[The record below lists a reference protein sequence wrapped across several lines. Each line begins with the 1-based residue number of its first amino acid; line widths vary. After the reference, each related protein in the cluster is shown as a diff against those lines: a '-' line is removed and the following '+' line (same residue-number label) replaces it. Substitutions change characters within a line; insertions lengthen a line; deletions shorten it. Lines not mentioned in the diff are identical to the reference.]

1 MKEKYLLIPCLLFL
15 AAGAF
20 AQQKWDLQQCIA
32 HAQAHNIQLKQQ
44 EQVVKNQEISLS
56 SARNSRLPG
65 VDASA
70 SQSFNFG
77 RGLTIENTYVNR
89 NTLSTSFSANA
100 SMSLYDG
107 GQITRNIQVQK
118 LQLEA
123 NMADLTRAQED
134 LSLQVASVYLEVLFQ
149 EELWGVARQ
158 QCRLS
163 AAQADRIRKLL
174 DAGKAS
180 ESEWADA
187 KALAAADEM
196 SVTQAENNYRLSL
209 LTLSQLLELPSPE
222 EFSVV
227 KPDLPPAADVVLPLP
242 DAVMA
247 EAVGIKPEIKAV
259 EYRVK
264 GAERSIQLAK
274 TGYYPKLSLG
284 AGLGTGLLTLRACDL
299 RDEGKTAREAAE
311 ILRDETLRLCE
322 FFTVDDLN
330 CLKRTGRVSGATAMI
345 GTVLNI
351 KPLLYGDY
359 EGHIVSWGKVRGKKK
374 AIDAIL
380 EKYREKAVDP
390 QNRRVAISHG
400 DVPEEAEELARRVC
414 EIAQPKELIIAP
426 HEPFTGSHVGPGML
440 ALFFFGDSRL

>member
-284 AGLGTGLLTLRACDL
+284 AGLGTSYYKTSGYESTAFGRQMKDNFNRYIGLSLSVSVFNRLQTRNQI
-299 RDEGKTAREAAE
+299 RSARVQLYSQQLALQQTHKDIYKEIQQAYYNAVAAQRQCQSAVAAE
-311 ILRDETLRLCE
+311 EASQAAFALTATKYE
-322 FFTVDDLN
+322 N
-330 CLKRTGRVSGATAMI
+330 GQATA
-345 GTVLNI
+345 TEFQEAKTRLA
-351 KPLLYGDY
+351 
-359 EGHIVSWGKVRGKKK
+359 K
-374 AIDAIL
+374 AQSDGL
-380 EKYREKAVDP
+380 
-390 QNRRVAISHG
+390 Q
-400 DVPEEAEELARRVC
+400 ARY
-414 EIAQPKELIIAP
+414 
-426 HEPFTGSHVGPGML
+426 S
-440 ALFFFGDSRL
+440 FFFRTKILDFYRGVPF